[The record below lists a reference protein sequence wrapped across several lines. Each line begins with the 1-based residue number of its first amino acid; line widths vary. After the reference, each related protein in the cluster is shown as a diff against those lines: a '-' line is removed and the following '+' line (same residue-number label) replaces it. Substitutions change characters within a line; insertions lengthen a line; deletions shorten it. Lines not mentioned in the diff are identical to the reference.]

1 MRIQLHENLNND
13 IIEYFDETVG
23 IYSVVF
29 RQTFH
34 KIKNNPD
41 INFSKLNT
49 EIQKEYKVTKR
60 TANSIIR
67 DAKGRLSAIK
77 ELKKFELKSVTK
89 KIEYFEVV
97 VIPELEV
104 KLANNYTI

>member
-1 MRIQLHENLNND
+1 MAKARKYTTITQLHADLNND

-67 DAKGRLSAIK
+67 DAISLFNLLIYYYYKG
-77 ELKKFELKSVTK
+77 ENYGK
-89 KIEYFEVV
+89 KI
-97 VIPELEV
+97 ILT
-104 KLANNYTI
+104 KTIRTISN